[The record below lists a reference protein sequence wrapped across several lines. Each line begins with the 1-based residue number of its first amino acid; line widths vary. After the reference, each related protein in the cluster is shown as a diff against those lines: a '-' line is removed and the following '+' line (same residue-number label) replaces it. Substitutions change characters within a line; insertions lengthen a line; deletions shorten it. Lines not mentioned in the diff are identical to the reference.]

1 MIFIKCFKKSI
12 LLSGPNR
19 TAEHWSYLII
29 YVYGSFETFFRKKII
44 DLNIF
49 FILGFHLG
57 YCSLFQ
63 CYGHICRAPILRSV
77 FTLWKQIA
85 NSGSKFQR
93 IFNFGTSLGR
103 LRLFVALHKGRRISE
118 LCFQFSPSPKPWT
131 KVLTKGQLV
140 LKCPFGLFKS
150 SKKTA
155 KCVPGFLP

>member
-1 MIFIKCFKKSI
+1 MYIDFRIRCKISENLDLFPSGFCILVISNLFSQKSLIWIF
-12 LLSGPNR
+12 
-19 TAEHWSYLII
+19 
-29 YVYGSFETFFRKKII
+29 
-44 DLNIF
+44 F

-103 LRLFVALHKGRRISE
+103 LRLFVALHKGRKISE
-118 LCFQFSPSPKPWT
+118 GVFNLAHRPNLEPKHWL
-131 KVLTKGQLV
+131 KVSL
-140 LKCPFGLFKS
+140 
-150 SKKTA
+150 
-155 KCVPGFLP
+155 

>member
-1 MIFIKCFKKSI
+1 MQNFWKSGFIPIWI
-12 LLSGPNR
+12 L
-19 TAEHWSYLII
+19 YL
-29 YVYGSFETFFRKKII
+29 GHLKPFSKKII
-44 DLNIF
+44 DFF

-103 LRLFVALHKGRRISE
+103 LRLFVALHKGRKISE
-118 LCFQFSPSPKPWT
+118 GVFNLAHPQNPEPMKPLKLWQN
-131 KVLTKGQLV
+131 KKGRQKIVWDAHQKWCLFLSCQL
-140 LKCPFGLFKS
+140 
-150 SKKTA
+150 
-155 KCVPGFLP
+155 